1 MAENFGTGVSY
12 VYDNNAYSYDTIIFQ
27 KQYPPLDTELNAVQQ
42 LQNIIN
48 KRSLYHLPSGWLN
61 FKPFY
66 TSSSLTNEFYT
77 QDPTGAIP
85 EYALVNGYVI
95 QVTNT
100 ATSEINTNKIV
111 LSDPPITGSKVSAVF
126 LEVWRALLAPNSNTN
141 KPPADTVIDPL
152 NSISVYNSNVA
163 WTAGNNGI
171 VLYTDTG
178 GIRWTEQ
185 LINTKYDLN
194 SIFFI
199 DDRIGW
205 VVGDGGTLARTS
217 NAGSTWIMIQ
227 SGVTDNLNAIH
238 AISSIVGWAV
248 GDSGVI
254 LKTANGIT
262 WVPQTSSITANLRSV
277 YFLDANSGWA
287 VGDSGTI
294 IKTGDGGVTWTAQAS
309 GVTANLNS
317 VFFYNAVWGIAVGD
331 SGTIVRTCNGGSTWT
346 TTGSFTTDLK
356 KVLLIP
362 DLDEYVNGEEVSSQ
376 FNGTNKNFTTVF
388 SISKG
393 DGYGVATIVPGD
405 VQVTVKRPGDVDATY
420 VAVDSVD
427 GINGGVVLNLAPAAG
442 SIVKVYYYHP
452 LDSSVFKGYTWV
464 VGEVSGGYGVVYRS
478 TDWTTWTAE
487 LPGSGY
493 DVLSVGFANKSSGW
507 VVGDKLK
514 IYHTN
519 NGTDATVTWT
529 EQLTNVLSR
538 QVERIYKEGNTGAIS
553 GFLTDD
559 MVHPDTNIETT
570 KRVQVQYRIRVIDN
584 VDPYNYPESGLGS
597 DLIVSLGPN
606 TTGAYNYT
614 NMGTETGDYGLWRA
628 RCINTVDGYSWA
640 VPMFFVT
647 RRNSSSYDPSENA
660 NGSSTGTGV
669 NLRLDGLTA
678 TQIVSNDIL
687 DVRRKVIIPSTTEL
701 LDKNFD
707 ALMKN
712 QMKNRLHRSSVGGDH
727 YGTELMQVDRLA
739 GTSDDGG
746 TVITGT
752 LANALSGDIKSS
764 AAVITLP
771 DTDAPATAR
780 LLQSSK
786 AMIAPS
792 GIFHSNPNH
801 FSATYNS
808 GSSWNGKSIPGYW
821 SGLGTSTVTF
831 TYSAQANSQTEDVAL
846 INYQFTAD
854 YVSIST
860 GSLTYVPSSP
870 LMVKNVLTGN
880 DPYYYHGVEE
890 ASAGK
895 VIESWSSEL
904 TGYNNYAIV
913 YPYDAVASVKRAS
926 PVELHFY
933 KQITTTDLGGLDT
946 SYTLTVDTTPFL
958 YEVLTVSKINN
969 VTSGFSYKIVN
980 EDVTGSTLTVTSA
993 TGYQFVKDI
1002 VIEIIA
1008 SVTFTSGVA
1017 RNGGSVNFISGS
1029 KAIKDFCKSE
1039 ALTTTLLSPSTKV
1052 AMTASW
1058 GNIAGMS
1065 SVETPSS
1072 LQQYVCWVDGVM
1084 TSVTTSTIN
1093 STLTTVSLTFT
1104 SPLITGTVVT
1114 VQVLTLMNDFD
1125 FNDADVG
1132 GLLIGYNYM
1141 PYQSESYLPS
1151 TLTVEPVVVSE
1162 SMYVSSLGDG
1172 GSLTDRAPYD
1182 NPLLH
1187 LPINDANFFESQI
1200 YNIEP
1205 MRFSGFSI
1213 DSGFAKMPAFI
1224 PGSLGSSFVLSS
1236 ATKDDLDRYFYSVCG
1251 TEFKFITD
1259 NLRVGEPRKIFIPIL
1274 VRVKESSDGRLLKG
1288 EYLLMVV
1295 SRTAHTET
1303 DNYTG
1308 YETDGVSVMAMY
1320 RLPNKPISR
1329 V

>member
-388 SISKG
+388 PISKG

-727 YGTELMQVDRLA
+727 YGTELMQVDRIGGA
-739 GTSDDGG
+739 STDGG
-746 TVITGT
+746 TEISGAT
-752 LANALSGDIKSS
+752 LSGAIAGDVKSS
-764 AAVITLP
+764 VVVATYSVSNTDIVTRPSNQVIN
-771 DTDAPATAR
+771 APAY
-780 LLQSSK
+780 SV
-786 AMIAPS
+786 
-792 GIFHSNPNH
+792 FHPNSNH
-801 FSATYNS
+801 YRAIYEST
-808 GSSWNGKSIPGYW
+808 SSWNGKTVPGYW
-821 SGLGTSTVTF
+821 QGIGTTQATF
-831 TYSAQANSQTEDVAL
+831 FFSESANTISEDVGL
-846 INYQFTAD
+846 VRYLFMLD
-854 YVSIST
+854 YVSYGSS
-860 GSLTYVPSSP
+860 SLTLVPSGP
-870 LMVKNVLTGN
+870 LMVKNIKSGQN
-880 DPYYYHGVEE
+880 PYYFQGVEE
-890 ASAGK
+890 GTAGK
-895 VIESWSSEL
+895 IIESWSSGI
-904 TGYNNYAIV
+904 TGYDNYAIV
-913 YPYDAVASVKRAS
+913 YPYSNLVSKMSS
-926 PVELHFY
+926 PVELHYFY
-933 KQITTTDLGGLDT
+933 RITSLNLGGF
-946 SYTLTVDTTPFL
+946 SSNNTLEIPVAGFF
-958 YEVLTVSKINN
+958 YNVFTVSKILNK
-969 VTSGFSYKIVN
+969 TSSFSYKI
-980 EDVTGSTLTVTSA
+980 EDQSIDNSYLTVTSSA
-993 TGYQFVKDI
+993 GYEFVENI
-1002 VIEIIA
+1002 LIEITA
-1008 SVTFTSGVA
+1008 AVKYEENTV
-1017 RNGGSVNFISGS
+1017 RNGGSVNFILGDKSIRS
-1029 KAIKDFCKSE
+1029 FCKSE
-1039 ALTTTLLSPSTKV
+1039 NLTTAIIASLSANISSTDGYIV
-1052 AMTASW
+1052 
-1058 GNIAGMS
+1058 GVS
-1065 SVETPSS
+1065 STETIEA
-1072 LQQYVCWVDGVM
+1072 LQKYICWVDGVM
-1084 TSVTTSTIN
+1084 TPVEITGLGTANIT
-1093 STLTTVSLTFT
+1093 LTFT
-1104 SPLITGTVVT
+1104 TPQTGTIEI
-1114 VQVLTLMNDFD
+1114 QVLTLMLSFD
-1125 FNDADVG
+1125 YQDPGD
-1132 GLLIGYNYM
+1132 GLLIGYDYI
-1141 PYQSESYLPS
+1141 PYQSIPDLPT
-1151 TLTVEPVVVSE
+1151 TLIVDPVIQENTV
-1162 SMYVSSLGDG
+1162 YVSSLGN
-1172 GSLTDRAPYD
+1172 GSSIVAKEPYD
-1182 NPLLH
+1182 NPLMH
-1187 LPINDANFFESQI
+1187 IPINDVNITDDKI

-1205 MRFSGFSI
+1205 LRFSSFSI
-1213 DSGFAKMPAFI
+1213 DSGFVQMPVYI
-1224 PGSLGSSFVLSS
+1224 PADIGSTLTLSAS
-1236 ATKDDLDRYFYSVCG
+1236 TKDYINRYFYSECL
-1251 TEFKFITD
+1251 TEFKFVTD
-1259 NLRVGEPRKIFIPIL
+1259 NLKIGEPRKIFIPIL
-1274 VRVKESSDGRLLKG
+1274 VRVKESSDDRLLKG
-1288 EYLLMVV
+1288 EYLLMIV
-1295 SRTAHTET
+1295 SRTAYLET

-1308 YETDGVSVMAMY
+1308 YEADGVSVMAMY
-1320 RLPNKPISR
+1320 RLPNKPIVR